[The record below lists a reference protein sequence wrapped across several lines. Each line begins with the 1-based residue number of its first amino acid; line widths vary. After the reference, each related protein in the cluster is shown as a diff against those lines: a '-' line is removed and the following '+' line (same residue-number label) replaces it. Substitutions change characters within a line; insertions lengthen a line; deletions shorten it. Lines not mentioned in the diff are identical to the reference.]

1 MFKKYVYYVLEEKR
15 LVITSN
21 IIEND
26 NYIKLLETIGNS
38 IEVLLNNYNGFCAGY
53 CLACKHNGIKITNI
67 IDEFT
72 GVR

>member
-38 IEVLLNNYNGFCAGY
+38 IEVLLNNCNGFCAGY
-53 CLACKHNGIKITNI
+53 CLACKRNSIKITNI

-72 GVR
+72 SVR

>member
-26 NYIKLLETIGNS
+26 NYIRLLETNGND
-38 IEVLLNNYNGFCAGY
+38 ITILLNTCNMFCAGY
-53 CLACKHNGIKITNI
+53 YLACRHNTIKITNI

-72 GVR
+72 SV